1 MPVVSRSDYKV
12 TKTATLKVGVPGTGT
27 GGTLTVPTVLSTVY
41 ALRTFNVQGNE
52 QTLEF
57 PTQDH
62 EYTDELVNNR
72 RWTISCSAFDI
83 NGSNPG
89 LALIRTALKG
99 TASNAV
105 LYFEYETDTDDGH
118 KGFGTLKGES
128 IPYEADQPIAPSWS
142 FGVVGKLYDIDETI

>member
-1 MPVVSRSDYKV
+1 MPVVNRSDYKV

-27 GGTLTVPTVLSTVY
+27 GGTLTVPTTLSTVY

-72 RWTISCSAFDI
+72 RWSISCNAFDI

-89 LALIRTALKG
+89 LALIRNALKG

-105 LYFEYETDTDDGH
+105 LYFEYENQDDDGH

-128 IPYEADQPIAPSWS
+128 VPYEADQPIALSWS
-142 FGVVGKLYDIDETI
+142 FGVIGKLYDIDETI